1 MTLAPRLDF
10 KLKIGVMILH
20 TSPDAQLLDFYL
32 SSGNQDMSITLITD
46 LKPGIEIINFIID
59 VIMNGYFTNN
69 YC

>member
-1 MTLAPRLDF
+1 
-10 KLKIGVMILH
+10 MILH

-32 SSGNQDMSITLITD
+32 SSGNRDVSMTLISD